1 MFINVEFSVSIPA
14 CHAGDRGSIPRR
26 GEDIFVFLVKQLLR
40 NTRYH
45 ANPSLWVFF
54 KLTIAWNFFVIFK
67 RPVITTYMLTMN
79 CNNEAIAPICYEA

>member
-1 MFINVEFSVSIPA
+1 MIGRATGFHEVDVHQSRGSILTCLLVSIVVSIPA

-26 GEDIFVFLVKQLLR
+26 GEDIFVFLVKELLR

-54 KLTIAWNFFVIFK
+54 KLTIA
-67 RPVITTYMLTMN
+67 
-79 CNNEAIAPICYEA
+79 